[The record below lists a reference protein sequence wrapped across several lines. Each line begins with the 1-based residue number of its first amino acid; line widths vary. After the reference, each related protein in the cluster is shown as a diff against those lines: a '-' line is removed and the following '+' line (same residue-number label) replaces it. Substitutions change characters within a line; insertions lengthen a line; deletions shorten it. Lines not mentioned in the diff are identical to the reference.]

1 MMKVKTKVKDV
12 IENYGRKSEFASFLP
27 GIAGLEGIPM
37 WCYLVNR
44 GQAVVS
50 FGVQDKDH
58 GIMEFYPAHTAYQMV
73 SRTGFRT
80 FIKVDGKC
88 FEPFKNA
95 DSKTQMTVMM
105 NALEIED
112 EDNEKGIKT
121 KVSYTTMPQEKLAAL
136 MRVVEITNISDS
148 KKQLEVLDGMPALIP
163 YGVNQ
168 DSMKMMAQTTKAWMQ
183 VEDVH
188 KKVPYYRVRVSM
200 EDSAMVQKVEGG
212 NFALAVSED
221 GEGLPVVVDPRV
233 VFDYDL
239 SLEQPVGFKEK
250 SLEELLQEK
259 QNTSNELPC
268 AFFATSKSLEPNQ
281 KVTLYEMIG
290 QVRNKEVLND
300 FLEKKIDVDFFENK
314 FEEAIKLTENLT
326 AAVETKTA
334 NETFDSYVRYNYM
347 DNLLRGG
354 TPIQLGGKH
363 TYYVYSRKHGDLE
376 RDYNYFSMSPEFY
389 SQGNGNFRDVNQNR
403 RCDTFFSPIV
413 KKGNIEMFYSLIQLD
428 GYNPLKIEQ
437 MRYESEQAKPLGLT
451 KPFTPGELAAAIM
464 DSVKGVFG
472 KEQQDLLQQIMADA
486 TETVNGDF
494 GEGYWSDHWT
504 YNLDLIEDYL
514 EIYPDQEKN
523 LLFDTEIKSFD
534 AAVKVKP
541 RFARYA
547 KTENGIRQYHFIE
560 TRENT
565 SKAGSYAKD
574 LNSNEITMSL
584 MAKLVLMS
592 TVKLATLDAYG
603 LGVEMEGGK
612 PGWYDALNGM
622 PGLLGSSMNET
633 YELARMIAF
642 VNDSLKKYGKDISFP
657 SEVADFI
664 LNIYKAENETT
675 DAFEK
680 WNRKND
686 IKEQYRNQ
694 VYNGLSGKIKTID
707 ADLLEE
713 IFDVFCKNIFDSVER
728 AVDLGKGIAPAYF
741 TYEVDQYEVKT
752 DGIVPKHFNLVKVP
766 YFLEGPVRYF
776 KLGDDANAKKVMYD
790 KIKASDLY
798 DDKLSMYKVNAS
810 LSDASFELGRCR
822 AFTPGWLENESIW
835 LHMEYKYLLELIRG
849 GLYKEF
855 FGDLKNAAVPFLDKD
870 VYGRS
875 TLENSSFIASSK
887 NPNEKIH
894 GKGFVARL
902 SGSTIE
908 FISMWKLMFFGR
920 KLFVVDE
927 NGNLKFNPTPAIPE
941 YLIADEN
948 GRYYVESTLLG
959 TTKYTLEFDKKQDY
973 IPGDYR
979 ITEIKVEYLDGSLIT
994 IEGDTLPC
1002 QDAEKIRDRCAKSV
1016 TIKMTPK

>member
-1 MMKVKTKVKDV
+1 MTINTKVKDV
-12 IENYGRKSEFASFLP
+12 INNFGTKSEFASFLP

-80 FIKVDGKC
+80 FIKADGNC
-88 FEPFKNA
+88 FEPFRNA
-95 DSKTQMTVMM
+95 DSQTQMTVMM

-112 EDNEKGIKT
+112 RDNEHGIKT
-121 KVSYTTMPQEKLAAL
+121 KVSYTTMPQEKLGAL
-136 MRVVEITNISDS
+136 MRVVEITNITDAP
-148 KKQLEVLDGMPALIP
+148 KQLEILDGMPALIP

-168 DSMKMMAQTTKAWMQ
+168 DSLKMMAQTTKAWMQ
-183 VEDVH
+183 VEDAES
-188 KKVPYYRVRVSM
+188 KVPYYRVRVSM
-200 EDSAMVQKVEGG
+200 EDSAVVKKVEGG
-212 NFALAVSED
+212 NFALAISE
-221 GEGLPVVVDPRV
+221 EGKRIPVIVDPRL

-239 SLEQPVGFKEK
+239 SLEVPVAFKDK
-250 SLEELLQEK
+250 KLNSLLEEK

-268 AFFATSKSLEPNQ
+268 AFFGTEKVLEPNQ
-281 KVTLYEMIG
+281 TVTLYEMIG
-290 QVRNKEVLND
+290 QVRNKEVLNA
-300 FLEKKIDVDFFENK
+300 FLQKNIDMDFFEDK
-314 FEEAIKLTENLT
+314 FDVATKLTEDLT

-334 NETFDSYVRYNYM
+334 NETFDNYVRYNYM

-354 TPIQLGGKH
+354 TPIQLGNKH

-413 KKGNIEMFYSLIQLD
+413 EKGNIEMFYSLIQLD

-437 MRYESEQAKPLGLT
+437 MRYESKQAKSLGLN

-464 DSVKGVFG
+464 DDAGGKFG
-472 KEQQDLLQQIMADA
+472 KEEKALLEKIMTDA
-486 TETVNGDF
+486 SETVNGDF

-504 YNLDLIEDYL
+504 YNLDLIEDFL
-514 EIYPDQEKN
+514 EVYPDEAQK
-523 LLFDTEIKSFD
+523 LLYETKIKSFD

-541 RFARYA
+541 RFARYV
-547 KTENGIRQYHFIE
+547 KTENGVRQYHFIE
-560 TRENT
+560 ARENAT
-565 SKAGSYAKD
+565 KTGRYAKD
-574 LNSNEITMSL
+574 LNGNEITMSL

-592 TVKLATLDAYG
+592 TVKLATLDAFG

-622 PGLLGSSMNET
+622 PGLMGSSMNET
-633 YELARMIAF
+633 YELARMIGF
-642 VNDSLKKYGKDISFP
+642 VKENLDCYSKSVELPAEI
-657 SEVADFI
+657 ADF
-664 LNIYKAENETT
+664 LLDIYKVEKEETDT
-675 DAFEK
+675 LAK
-680 WNRKND
+680 WNHKND
-686 IKEQYRNQ
+686 IKEQFRKQ
-694 VYNGLSGKIKTID
+694 VYESLSGEYKAID
-707 ADLLEE
+707 SELLKE
-713 IFDVFCKNIFDSVER
+713 IFETFNTSILDSVNR
-728 AVDLGKGIAPAYF
+728 AVEIGEGIAPAYF
-741 TYEVDQYEVKT
+741 TYEIEEFEET
-752 DGIVPKHFNLVKVP
+752 DAGIIPKKFNLVQLP
-766 YFLEGPVRYF
+766 HFLEGPVRF
-776 KLGDDANAKKVMYD
+776 LKIGSDAKVKKAMYD

-798 DDKLSMYKVNAS
+798 DQKLSMYKVNSS
-810 LSDASFELGRCR
+810 LQDASFELGRCR

-855 FGDLKNAAVPFLDKD
+855 FEDLKNAAVPFLDKD

-908 FISMWKLMFFGR
+908 FISMWKLMFFGK
-920 KLFVVDE
+920 KLFVLDDK
-927 NGNLKFNPTPAIPE
+927 GKIKFNPTPAIPE
-941 YLIADEN
+941 YLIADDK
-948 GRYYVESTLLG
+948 GRYFVESTLLG
-959 TTKYTLEFDKKQDY
+959 VTKYTLEFDGKQDY
-973 IPGDYR
+973 IPGQYR
-979 ITEIKVEYLDGSLIT
+979 ITEIKAEFFDGSKVAV
-994 IEGDTLPC
+994 EGDNFF
-1002 QDAEKIRDRCAKSV
+1002 DSYAEKIRDRCAKSV

>member
-1 MMKVKTKVKDV
+1 MKINTKVKDV
-12 IENYGRKSEFASFLP
+12 IENYGTKSEFASFLP
-27 GIAGLEGIPM
+27 GIAGLHGIPM

-80 FIKVDGKC
+80 FIKADGKC

-148 KKQLEVLDGMPALIP
+148 TKELEVLDGMPALIP

-200 EDSAMVQKVEGG
+200 EDSAVVQKVEGG
-212 NFALAVSED
+212 NFALATNGDE
-221 GEGLPVVVDPRV
+221 EYLPVLVDPRV

-250 SLEELLQEK
+250 SLEELLKEK

-281 KVTLYEMIG
+281 TVTLYEMIG
-290 QVRNKEVLND
+290 QVRNKDVLND

-314 FEEAIKLTENLT
+314 FEEAIKLTEDLT

-464 DSVKGVFG
+464 DSAKGTFG

-547 KTENGIRQYHFIE
+547 KTENGIRQYNFLE
-560 TRENT
+560 KRENT
-565 SKAGSYAKD
+565 GSYAKD
-574 LNSNEITMSL
+574 ENNQFVSMSL
-584 MAKLVLMS
+584 MAKLIMMCS
-592 TVKLATLDAYG
+592 IKLATLDAYG

-664 LNIYKAENETT
+664 LYIYKAENEIT
-675 DAFEK
+675 DSLEK

-694 VYNGLSGKIKTID
+694 VYNGLSGKSKTID

-713 IFDVFCKNIFDSVER
+713 IFDVFGKNIFASVER
-728 AVDLGKGIAPAYF
+728 AVDIGEGIAPAYF
-741 TYEVDQYEVKT
+741 TYEVDKYEEKT
-752 DGIVPKHFNLVKVP
+752 DGIVPKHFNLVQVP
-766 YFLEGPVRYF
+766 YFLEGPVRYM
-776 KLGDDANAKKVMYD
+776 KLGGDMLAKLDMYK
-790 KIKASDLY
+790 KIKNSDLY

-855 FGDLKNAAVPFLDKD
+855 FEDFRNAAVPFLDKD

-887 NPNEKIH
+887 NPNERIH

-908 FISMWKLMFFGR
+908 FISMWKLLFFG
-920 KLFVVDE
+920 KNIFSVDE
-927 NGNLKFNPTPAIPE
+927 KGELIFSPTPAIPE
-941 YLIADEN
+941 YLIAEED
-948 GRYYVESTLLG
+948 GKYFVTSTLLG
-959 TTKYTLEFDKKQDY
+959 TTEYRLEFDKKQDY
-973 IPGDYR
+973 IPGNY
-979 ITEIKVEYLDGSLIT
+979 EISEISVELLDGEKIT
-994 IEGDTLPC
+994 SKGAFAEKDV
-1002 QDAEKIRDRCAKSV
+1002 AEKIRDRCAKFV

>member
-1 MMKVKTKVKDV
+1 MEVKTKVKDV
-12 IENYGRKSEFASFLP
+12 IKNYGRKSEFASFLP

-80 FIKVDGKC
+80 FIKVAGKC

-105 NALEIED
+105 NSLEIED
-112 EDNEKGIKT
+112 EDVEKGIKT

-148 KKQLEVLDGMPALIP
+148 KKKLEILDGMPALIP

-183 VEDVH
+183 VEDVESC
-188 KKVPYYRVRVSM
+188 VPYYRVRVSM

-212 NFALAVSED
+212 NFALAI
-221 GEGLPVVVDPRV
+221 GEEGKRLPVMVDPRV

-268 AFFATSKSLEPNQ
+268 AFFAASKSLEPNQ
-281 KVTLYEMIG
+281 TITLYEMIG
-290 QVRNKEVLND
+290 QVRNKDVLNA
-300 FLEKKIDVDFFENK
+300 FLGKNIDVDFFEDK
-314 FEEAIKLTENLT
+314 FDVATKLTEDLT
-326 AAVETKTA
+326 SAVETHTA
-334 NETFDSYVRYNYM
+334 NEAFDNYVRYNYM

-437 MRYESEQAKPLGLT
+437 MRYESKRAEELGLD

-464 DSVKGVFG
+464 DRAEGAFG

-486 TETVNGDF
+486 SETVNGDF

-504 YNLDLIEDYL
+504 YNLDLIEDFL
-514 EIYPDQEKN
+514 EIYPDEEKN
-523 LLFDTEIKSFD
+523 LLYDTKIKSFD
-534 AAVKVKP
+534 AKVKVKP
-541 RFARYA
+541 RFERYE
-547 KTENGIRQYHFIE
+547 KTENGIRQYHFLE
-560 TRENT
+560 PRENT
-565 SKAGSYAKD
+565 TEAGSYAKD
-574 LNSNEITMSL
+574 LKSNEVTMSL

-622 PGLLGSSMNET
+622 PGLMGSSMNET
-633 YELARMIAF
+633 YELARMI
-642 VNDSLKKYGKDISFP
+642 SFINEKLECRGQALELP
-657 SEVADFI
+657 SEIADFV
-664 LNIYKAENETT
+664 LDIYKTEKEES
-675 DAFEK
+675 DAFAK

-686 IKEQYRNQ
+686 IKEQFRKR
-694 VYNGLSGKIKTID
+694 VYEVLSGESKAIDSTLIK
-707 ADLLEE
+707 E
-713 IFDVFCKNIFDSVER
+713 IFETFNNSIADSVNR
-728 AVDLGKGIAPAYF
+728 AVEIGDGIAPAYF
-741 TYEVDQYEVKT
+741 TYEVDQYEEKT
-752 DGIVPKHFNLVKVP
+752 DGIVPKHFNLVQVP

-776 KLGDDANAKKVMYD
+776 KLGDDANAKKAMYD

-798 DDKLSMYKVNAS
+798 DEKLSMYKVNAS
-810 LSDASFELGRCR
+810 LQDASFELGRCR

-959 TTKYTLEFDKKQDY
+959 TTKYTLEVDKKQDY

-979 ITEIKVEYLDGSLIT
+979 ITEIKVEYWDGSLIT

>member
-1 MMKVKTKVKDV
+1 MEINTKVKDV
-12 IENYGRKSEFASFLP
+12 IENYGTKSEFASFLP
-27 GIAGLEGIPM
+27 GIAGLHGIPM

-80 FIKVDGKC
+80 FIKADGK
-88 FEPFKNA
+88 FLEPFKNA
-95 DSKTQMTVMM
+95 DSKTKMTVMM

-121 KVSYTTMPQEKLAAL
+121 KVSYTTLPQEKLAAL

-148 KKQLEVLDGMPALIP
+148 TKELEVLDGMPALIP

-183 VEDVH
+183 VEDAEGG
-188 KKVPYYRVRVSM
+188 VPYYRVRVSM
-200 EDSAMVQKVEGG
+200 EDSAVVQKVEGG
-212 NFALAVSED
+212 NFALATNGD
-221 GEGLPVVVDPRV
+221 GEYLPVLVDPRV

-239 SLEQPVGFKEK
+239 SLEQPVGFKEN
-250 SLEELLQEK
+250 SLEELLKEK

-281 KVTLYEMIG
+281 TVTLYEMIG
-290 QVRNKEVLND
+290 QVRNKDVLYD

-413 KKGNIEMFYSLIQLD
+413 KKGNIGMFYSLIQLD

-464 DSVKGVFG
+464 DSAKGAFC

-514 EIYPDQEKN
+514 EIYPDREKN

-541 RFARYA
+541 RFARYE
-547 KTENGIRQYHFIE
+547 KTENGIRQYNFLE
-560 TRENT
+560 KREN
-565 SKAGSYAKD
+565 SGSYAKD
-574 LNSNEITMSL
+574 ENNQYVSMSL
-584 MAKLVLMS
+584 MAKLIMMCS
-592 TVKLATLDAYG
+592 IKLATLDAYG

-664 LNIYKAENETT
+664 LYIYKAENEIT
-675 DAFEK
+675 DSLEK

-694 VYNGLSGKIKTID
+694 VYKGLSGKSKTID

-728 AVDLGKGIAPAYF
+728 AVDLGQGIAPAYF
-741 TYEVDQYEVKT
+741 TYEVDQYEEKS
-752 DGIVPKHFNLVKVP
+752 DGIVPKHFNLVQVP
-766 YFLEGPVRYF
+766 YFLEGPVRYM
-776 KLGDDANAKKVMYD
+776 KLGGDMPTKLDMYK

-849 GLYKEF
+849 GLYIEF
-855 FGDLKNAAVPFLDKD
+855 FEDFRNAAVPFLDKD

-887 NPNEKIH
+887 NPNERIH

-908 FISMWKLMFFGR
+908 FISMWKLLFFG
-920 KLFVVDE
+920 KNIFSVDE
-927 NGNLKFNPTPAIPE
+927 KDELIFSPTPAIPE
-941 YLIADEN
+941 YLIAEED
-948 GRYYVESTLLG
+948 GKYFVTSTLLG
-959 TTKYTLEFDKKQDY
+959 TTEYRLEFDKRQDY
-973 IPGDYR
+973 IPGNYD
-979 ITEIKVEYLDGSLIT
+979 ISEISAEFMDGSQVSVKGNILT
-994 IEGDTLPC
+994 SSY
-1002 QDAEKIRDRCAKSV
+1002 AEKIRERCAKSV

>member
-1 MMKVKTKVKDV
+1 MEINTKVKDV
-12 IENYGRKSEFASFLP
+12 IENYGTKSEFASFLP
-27 GIAGLEGIPM
+27 GIAGLHGIPM

-80 FIKVDGKC
+80 FIKADGKF

-95 DSKTQMTVMM
+95 DSKTKMTVMM
-105 NALEIED
+105 NSLDIED
-112 EDNEKGIKT
+112 EDVDEGLKV
-121 KVSYTTMPQEKLAAL
+121 KVSYATLPQEKLAAL

-148 KKQLEVLDGMPALIP
+148 TKELEVLDGMPALIP

-183 VEDVH
+183 VEDAEGG
-188 KKVPYYRVRVSM
+188 VPYYRVRVSM
-200 EDSAMVQKVEGG
+200 EDSAVVQKVEGG
-212 NFALAVSED
+212 NFALATNGDEVY
-221 GEGLPVVVDPRV
+221 LPVLVDPRV

-250 SLEELLQEK
+250 SLEELLKEK

-281 KVTLYEMIG
+281 TVTLYEMIG
-290 QVRNKEVLND
+290 QVRNKDVLND

-314 FEEAIKLTENLT
+314 FEEAIKLTEDLT

-334 NETFDSYVRYNYM
+334 NETFDNYVRYNYM

-413 KKGNIEMFYSLIQLD
+413 KKGNIETFYSLIQLD

-464 DSVKGVFG
+464 DSAKGGFS

-486 TETVNGDF
+486 TATVNGDF

-547 KTENGIRQYHFIE
+547 KTENGIRQYNFLE
-560 TRENT
+560 KRENT
-565 SKAGSYAKD
+565 GSYAKD
-574 LNSNEITMSL
+574 ENNQYVSMSL
-584 MAKLVLMS
+584 MAKLIMMS
-592 TVKLATLDAYG
+592 SIKLATLDAYG

-664 LNIYKAENETT
+664 LYIYKAENEIT
-675 DAFEK
+675 DSLEK

-694 VYNGLSGKIKTID
+694 VYKGLSGKSKTID

-728 AVDLGKGIAPAYF
+728 AVDLGQGIAPAYF
-741 TYEVDQYEVKT
+741 TYEVDQYEEKS
-752 DGIVPKHFNLVKVP
+752 DGIVPKHFNLVQVP
-766 YFLEGPVRYF
+766 YFLEGPVRYM
-776 KLGDDANAKKVMYD
+776 KLGGDMPTKLDMYK
-790 KIKASDLY
+790 KIKVSDLY

-810 LSDASFELGRCR
+810 LSEASFELGRCR

-849 GLYKEF
+849 GLYNEF
-855 FGDLKNAAVPFLDKD
+855 FEDFRNAAVPFLDKD

-887 NPNEKIH
+887 NPNERIH

-908 FISMWKLMFFGR
+908 FISMWKLLFFG
-920 KLFVVDE
+920 KNIFSVDAKGE
-927 NGNLKFNPTPAIPE
+927 LIFSPTPAIPE
-941 YLIADEN
+941 YLVAEED
-948 GRYYVESTLLG
+948 GKYFVTSTLLG
-959 TTKYTLEFDKKQDY
+959 TTEYRLEFDKKQDY
-973 IPGDYR
+973 IPGNYD
-979 ITEIKVEYLDGSLIT
+979 ISEISAEFMDGSQVSVKGNILT
-994 IEGDTLPC
+994 SSY
-1002 QDAEKIRDRCAKSV
+1002 AEKIRDRCAKSV